1 MSSVTPTTVAV
12 VGGPLVAGHGDG
24 RGLGWVGRVTA
35 RTLPSLPD
43 LRVFPLAVPHED
55 SSGLHARTIAE
66 ASLRFT
72 SDGDNRLV
80 LALGSGDLD
89 SGRSVA
95 RARLDVANVLDEA
108 LARKVSAFVIGPPR
122 STTPTETAG
131 SLNSTRASQMSQ
143 NDGASPMSIRSPRC
157 WVIQC
162 GSVRSHPRETIFRL
176 RKATVSSRGWCC
188 TVVGSHGWESRTPW
202 AIPEHRRVVTL
213 CPGTVVMKE

>member
-35 RTLPSLPD
+35 RTLPSLAD

-108 LARKVSAFVIGPPR
+108 LARKVSTFVIGPPPEYNSDR
-122 STTPTETAG
+122 NRGIAELNTSFSDVAKRRGIAYVDTFTPLLG
-131 SLNSTRASQMSQ
+131 
-143 NDGASPMSIRSPRC
+143 
-157 WVIQC
+157 
-162 GSVRSHPRETIFRL
+162 HPVWQREIS
-176 RKATVSSRGWCC
+176 SSRDHLPAQEGYGLLAWLVLHRGWF
-188 TVVGSHGWESRTPW
+188 PW
-202 AIPEHRRVVTL
+202 LGVQDAM
-213 CPGTVVMKE
+213 GDS

>member
-1 MSSVTPTTVAV
+1 MSTVTPTTVAV
-12 VGGPLVAGHGDG
+12 IGGPLVAGHGDG

-55 SSGLHARTIAE
+55 SSGLHSRTIAE

-108 LARKVSAFVIGPPR
+108 LARKVSAFVIGPPPEYSSER
-122 STTPTETAG
+122 NRGIAELNTSFSDVAKRRGIAYVDTFTPLLG
-131 SLNSTRASQMSQ
+131 
-143 NDGASPMSIRSPRC
+143 
-157 WVIQC
+157 
-162 GSVRSHPRETIFRL
+162 HPVWQREI
-176 RKATVSSRGWCC
+176 ASSRDHLPGQEGYGLLAWLVLHRGWF
-188 TVVGSHGWESRTPW
+188 PW
-202 AIPEHRRVVTL
+202 LGVQDAM
-213 CPGTVVMKE
+213 GDS

>member
-12 VGGPLVAGHGDG
+12 IGGPLVAGHGDG

-35 RTLPSLPD
+35 RTLPSLPE

-55 SSGLHARTIAE
+55 TAGLHARTIAE

-95 RARLDVANVLDEA
+95 RSRLDVANVLDEA
-108 LARKVSAFVIGPPR
+108 LARKVSAFVIGPPPEYTSDR
-122 STTPTETAG
+122 NRAISELNTSFSDVAKRRGIAYVDTFTPLFG
-131 SLNSTRASQMSQ
+131 
-143 NDGASPMSIRSPRC
+143 
-157 WVIQC
+157 
-162 GSVRSHPRETIFRL
+162 HPVWQREI
-176 RKATVSSRGWCC
+176 ASSRDHLPAQEGYGLLAWLVLHRGWF
-188 TVVGSHGWESRTPW
+188 PW
-202 AIPEHRRVVTL
+202 LGVQD
-213 CPGTVVMKE
+213 VMGDS

>member
-1 MSSVTPTTVAV
+1 MSTVTPTTVAV
-12 VGGPLVAGHGDG
+12 IGGPLVAGHGDG

-108 LARKVSAFVIGPPR
+108 LARKVSAFVIGPPPEYNSER
-122 STTPTETAG
+122 NRGIAELNTSFSDVAKRRGIAYVDTFTPLLGHPVWQREI
-131 SLNSTRASQMSQ
+131 ASSQ
-143 NDGASPMSIRSPRC
+143 DHLPAQEGYGLLA
-157 WVIQC
+157 WLVL
-162 GSVRSHPRETIFRL
+162 H
-176 RKATVSSRGWCC
+176 RGWF
-188 TVVGSHGWESRTPW
+188 PW
-202 AIPEHRRVVTL
+202 LGVRD
-213 CPGTVVMKE
+213 VMGDS

>member
-1 MSSVTPTTVAV
+1 MSSANPTTVAV

-35 RTLPSLPD
+35 RTVPSVPD
-43 LRVFPLAVPHED
+43 LRVFPLAVPNED
-55 SSGLHARTIAE
+55 SAGLHARTIAE

-108 LARKVSAFVIGPPR
+108 LARKVSTFVIGPPPEYNSDR
-122 STTPTETAG
+122 NRAISELNTSFSDVAKRRGIAYVDTFTPLLG
-131 SLNSTRASQMSQ
+131 
-143 NDGASPMSIRSPRC
+143 
-157 WVIQC
+157 
-162 GSVRSHPRETIFRL
+162 HPVWQREI
-176 RKATVSSRGWCC
+176 ASSRDHLPAQEGYGLLAWLVLHRGWF
-188 TVVGSHGWESRTPW
+188 PW
-202 AIPEHRRVVTL
+202 LGVQD
-213 CPGTVVMKE
+213 VMAEV

>member
-1 MSSVTPTTVAV
+1 MSSATPTTVAV
-12 VGGPLVAGHGDG
+12 IGGPLVAGLGDG

-43 LRVFPLAVPHED
+43 LRVFPLAVPQED

-72 SDGDNRLV
+72 DDGDNRLV

-108 LARKVSAFVIGPPR
+108 LARKVSAFVIGPPPEYNSER
-122 STTPTETAG
+122 NRAIAELNTSFSDVAKRRGIAYVDTFTPLLG
-131 SLNSTRASQMSQ
+131 
-143 NDGASPMSIRSPRC
+143 
-157 WVIQC
+157 
-162 GSVRSHPRETIFRL
+162 HPVWQREI
-176 RKATVSSRGWCC
+176 ASSRDHLPAQEGYGLLAWLVLHRGWFPWLG
-188 TVVGSHGWESRTPW
+188 VQDVMAES
-202 AIPEHRRVVTL
+202 
-213 CPGTVVMKE
+213 

>member
-1 MSSVTPTTVAV
+1 MSSVNPMTVAV

-35 RTLPSLPD
+35 RTLPSVPD

-55 SSGLHARTIAE
+55 SAGLHARTITE

-89 SGRSVA
+89 SARSVA

-108 LARKVSAFVIGPPR
+108 LARKVSTFVIGPPPEYNSDR
-122 STTPTETAG
+122 NRAISELNTSFSDVAKRRGIAYVDTFTPLLG
-131 SLNSTRASQMSQ
+131 
-143 NDGASPMSIRSPRC
+143 
-157 WVIQC
+157 
-162 GSVRSHPRETIFRL
+162 HPVWQREI
-176 RKATVSSRGWCC
+176 ASSRDHLPAQEGYGLLAWLVLHRGWF
-188 TVVGSHGWESRTPW
+188 PW
-202 AIPEHRRVVTL
+202 LGVQD
-213 CPGTVVMKE
+213 VMGDV